1 MSELNISEEAVD
13 AAAEFLFIDY
23 SVTPYYRAQ
32 LRAALEAAA
41 PFMLAGDKS

>member
-1 MSELNISEEAVD
+1 MTISEEAVD

-32 LRAALEAAA
+32 LRAALEAAL
-41 PFMLAGDKS
+41 PHIIGSKP